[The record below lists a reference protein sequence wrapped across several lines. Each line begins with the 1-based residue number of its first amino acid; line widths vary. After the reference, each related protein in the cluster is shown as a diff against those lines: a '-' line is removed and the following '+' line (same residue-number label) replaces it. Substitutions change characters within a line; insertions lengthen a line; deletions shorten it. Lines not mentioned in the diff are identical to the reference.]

1 MMSGGD
7 GGKLGRKRIRDRV
20 AARIRNFDPR
30 ARSRPPPITPCA
42 QAPNGSPTARLSA
55 PSHTFANSTT
65 PSPTG
70 TGAGSA
76 TFLASTATTW
86 QPTATPSA
94 SSQTPPTPTDLPQTL
109 SPLEIRQ
116 RTADLLKERLTP
128 EEVGEIKWDETTPEQ
143 AKAVVEEV
151 RKSMEGKPEH
161 TGKMYKT
168 LQYINTYSKII
179 DVAIQHQPYITALVW
194 AGVRTVIQVCGWLLF
209 LNICPS
215 GIRNSLYAAS
225 SGNVEVYILHT
236 TPGLVYL
243 TIALTFSG

>member
-7 GGKLGRKRIRDRV
+7 GGKPGRKRIRDWV

-30 ARSRPPPITPCA
+30 SRSRPPPITPCA
-42 QAPNGSPTARLSA
+42 QAPNASPTARLSA
-55 PSHTFANSTT
+55 PSHTFTNSTT
-65 PSPTG
+65 ASPTG

-76 TFLASTATTW
+76 TFPASTATTW
-86 QPTATPSA
+86 QPTATPPA
-94 SSQTPPTPTDLPQTL
+94 STQTPPTPTALPQTL

-128 EEVGEIKWDETTPEQ
+128 EEVREIKWDETTPEQ

-151 RKSMEGKPEH
+151 RKSMEGKPGH

-179 DVAIQHQPYITALVW
+179 DVAIQHQPCITALVW
-194 AGVRTVIQVCGWLLF
+194 AGVRTVIQVCGRLLF

-215 GIRNSLYAAS
+215 GTINSPYVAS
-225 SGNVEVYILHT
+225 SGI
-236 TPGLVYL
+236 
-243 TIALTFSG
+243 